1 MYLMKMTIVVQ
12 QTVSCP
18 KIDKAHNVLEVGD
31 EVFRVGTE
39 DDKDENG
46 DKGICTACLRTIH
59 IPYQACGCC
68 Q

>member
-1 MYLMKMTIVVQ
+1 M
-12 QTVSCP
+12 P
-18 KIDKAHNVLEVGD
+18 KKNGKAHNVLEVGD

-39 DDKDENG
+39 NDKDENG
-46 DKGICTACLRTIH
+46 DKGICTACLCTIH